1 MAQHQVSRGGPP
13 FAVSIPSLP
22 PSLPFPAISG
32 DYVPAIIELNFAPG
46 ENEKFVSVMILNDDV
61 FEGPEVFHGLL
72 IPISLGVAIGGTA
85 IVTIDDSADGEL
97 KFTLYMCYTSVCA
110 VYIGLY
116 VFTFM
121 VMSLYLCCCCLLF
134 VFCCLCICVYCL
146 LFVVCCSCGNC
157 I

>member
-1 MAQHQVSRGGPP
+1 MAQHQVSRGGPS

-72 IPISLGVAIGGTA
+72 IPISLGVAIGGSA

-97 KFTLYMCYTSVCA
+97 KLTVYMCYTSVCV

-116 VFTFM
+116 VFA
-121 VMSLYLCCCCLLF
+121 LWLCLSIFVVVVCFLLSMH
-134 VFCCLCICVYCL
+134 LCL
-146 LFVVCCSCGNC
+146 LFVVCVCCSCGSC